1 MATIAPPQ
9 PAATAFPKADAIRA
23 LVDELLQVA
32 RAEAQVR
39 GIDLHTENP
48 QIIQAPVPLDSLS
61 VVDTLCAVEQ
71 VLDIEL
77 RDSIVR
83 TGGYNSI
90 EKAIDDLLP
99 KIERVW
105 VKKKGSKP

>member
-1 MATIAPPQ
+1 ML
-9 PAATAFPKADAIRA
+9 FRS
-23 LVDELLQVA
+23 
-32 RAEAQVR
+32 
-39 GIDLHTENP
+39 
-48 QIIQAPVPLDSLS
+48 PLDSLS

>member
-1 MATIAPPQ
+1 
-9 PAATAFPKADAIRA
+9 
-23 LVDELLQVA
+23 
-32 RAEAQVR
+32 
-39 GIDLHTENP
+39 
-48 QIIQAPVPLDSLS
+48 VPLDSLS

>member
-32 RAEAQVR
+32 RAAAQVR
-39 GIDLHTENP
+39 GVALP
-48 QIIQAPVPLDSLS
+48 P
-61 VVDTLCAVEQ
+61 VDTLCAGEQ